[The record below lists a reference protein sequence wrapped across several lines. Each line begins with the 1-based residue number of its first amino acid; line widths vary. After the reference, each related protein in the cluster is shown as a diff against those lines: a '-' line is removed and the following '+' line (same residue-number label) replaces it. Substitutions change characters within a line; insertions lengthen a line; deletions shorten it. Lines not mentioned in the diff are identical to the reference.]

1 MPSRAS
7 SSSRLVCARSR
18 AITSNTF
25 THWRARTHT
34 GTHTHAHA
42 HTRTRACT
50 HAHTRPCAHDMAVN
64 TCRGID
70 VLNSKPC
77 SRVATS
83 SSLCGSYISIYL
95 PIYTYICI
103 SIYVCLHTHTYV
115 YIYAPGCYIFFSVW
129 ILYPILWL
137 LGEKGVKLISN
148 QLDHI
153 IMAFLVRCV
162 FCTLVRICMHARVY
176 GMHAH
181 TRARMY

>member
-77 SRVATS
+77 SRVLHLH
-83 SSLCGSYISIYL
+83 LCVDLIYLSIYL
-95 PIYTYICI
+95 SIHISVYLYTYV
-103 SIYVCLHTHTYV
+103 YTHTYV

-148 QLDHI
+148 QLDHV